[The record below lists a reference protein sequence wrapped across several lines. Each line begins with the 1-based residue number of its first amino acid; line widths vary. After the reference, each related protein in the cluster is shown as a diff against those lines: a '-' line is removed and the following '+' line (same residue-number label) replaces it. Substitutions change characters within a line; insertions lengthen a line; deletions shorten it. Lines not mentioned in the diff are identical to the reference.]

1 MNNLVTILIADD
13 EENIRDILEY
23 NLSKEGYTVVTA
35 KDGEE
40 ALEKAIL
47 TKPTLLILDVIVP
60 NLSGVDVCA
69 ELRELPDFK
78 NTLITFLTA
87 RDDDFSQITCYE
99 AGGDDFMSKPIKPKV
114 LITRIKAL
122 LKRAFR
128 NDEEANSDLVI
139 GQFIINKDQY
149 TVTKNDISITLV
161 KKEFELFHLLASK
174 PGKVFTREEIF
185 NRIWDADVIVG
196 DRTIDVHIR
205 KLREKIGDDAIA
217 TIKGVGYKFVVE

>member
-13 EENIRDILEY
+13 EEDIRDILEY

-35 KDGEE
+35 VDGED
-40 ALEKAIL
+40 ALEKAKK
-47 TKPTLLILDVIVP
+47 TQPTLLVLDVMMP
-60 NLSGVDVCA
+60 KMSGVDVCA
-69 ELRELPDFK
+69 ELREMTDFK

-114 LITRIKAL
+114 FVARIKAL

-128 NDEEANSDLVI
+128 GEEESSDLVI

-149 TVTKNDISITLV
+149 TVTKDNQLLSLV

-205 KLREKIGDDAIA
+205 KLREKIGDEVIA
-217 TIKGVGYKFVVE
+217 TIKGVGYKFVTE

>member
-1 MNNLVTILIADD
+1 MNNLVTILVADD
-13 EENIRDILEY
+13 EEDIRDILEY
-23 NLSKEGYTVVTA
+23 NLVKEGYTVVTA
-35 KDGEE
+35 VDGED
-40 ALEKAIL
+40 ALAKAKK
-47 TKPTLLILDVIVP
+47 THPTLLILDVMMP
-60 NLSGVDVCA
+60 KMSGVDVCA
-69 ELRELPDFK
+69 ELRELSDFK
-78 NTLITFLTA
+78 NTIITFLTA

-114 LITRIKAL
+114 LVTRIKAL

-128 NDEEANSDLVI
+128 NEEESSDLVV
-139 GQFIINKDQY
+139 GQFVINKDQY
-149 TVTKNDISITLV
+149 TVTKNYEPITLV

-205 KLREKIGDDAIA
+205 KLREKIGEDVIA
-217 TIKGVGYKFVVE
+217 TIKGVGYKFVIA

>member
-13 EENIRDILEY
+13 EEDIRDILEY

-35 KDGEE
+35 VDGED
-40 ALEKAIL
+40 ALDKAKN
-47 TKPTLLILDVIVP
+47 TKPTLLILDVMMP
-60 NLSGVDVCA
+60 KMSGVDVCA

-78 NTLITFLTA
+78 NTVITFLTA

-114 LITRIKAL
+114 LVTRIKAL
-122 LKRAFR
+122 LKRVLR
-128 NDEEANSDLVI
+128 NNEEATTDLVI
-139 GQFIINKDQY
+139 GQFVINKDHY
-149 TVTKNDISITLV
+149 TATKNGDLLSLV

-185 NRIWDADVIVG
+185 SRIWDADVIVG

-205 KLREKIGDDAIA
+205 KLREKIGDEAIA
-217 TIKGVGYKFVVE
+217 TIKGVGYKFVI

>member
-40 ALEKAIL
+40 ALEKAKQ
-47 TKPTLLILDVIVP
+47 TKPTLLILDVMMP
-60 NLSGVDVCA
+60 NMSGVDVCA

>member
-13 EENIRDILEY
+13 EEDIRDILEY
-23 NLSKEGYTVVTA
+23 NLSKEGYTIVTA
-35 KDGEE
+35 VDGQD
-40 ALEKAIL
+40 ALEKAKKIH
-47 TKPTLLILDVIVP
+47 PTLLVLDVMMP
-60 NLSGVDVCA
+60 KMSGVDVCA

-99 AGGDDFMSKPIKPKV
+99 AGGDDFISKPIKPKV
-114 LITRIKAL
+114 LVTRIKAL

-128 NDEEANSDLVI
+128 NEEESSDLVV
-139 GQFIINKDQY
+139 GQFVINKDQY
-149 TVTKNDISITLV
+149 TVSKNDKPLSLV

-205 KLREKIGDDAIA
+205 KLREKIGEEAIA
-217 TIKGVGYKFVVE
+217 TIKGVGYKFVIA

>member
-1 MNNLVTILIADD
+1 MNNLVTILVADD
-13 EENIRDILEY
+13 EEDIRDILEY

-35 KDGEE
+35 VDGED
-40 ALEKAIL
+40 ALAKAKK
-47 TKPTLLILDVIVP
+47 THPTLLILDVMMP
-60 NLSGVDVCA
+60 KMSGVDVCA
-69 ELRELPDFK
+69 ELREIPDFK
-78 NTLITFLTA
+78 NTIITFLTA

-114 LITRIKAL
+114 LVTRIKAL

-128 NDEEANSDLVI
+128 NEEESSDLVV

-149 TVTKNDISITLV
+149 TVTKNNELISLV

-205 KLREKIGDDAIA
+205 KLREKIGEEVIA
-217 TIKGVGYKFVVE
+217 TIKGVGYKFVIA